1 MWGPGSGLL
10 AGNAQLHWSCSTD
23 PRFLLRGESRR
34 KDSQTLLSSLKAHSS
49 EGAVFS
55 WPLGV
60 GVGSPRSTSCCVG
73 GSKARIPRC
82 WVRGSVWEWG
92 EPWQL
97 LSLHRRCWRPGILG
111 GQEPVSGSLS
121 KGRGCQTPK

>member
-10 AGNAQLHWSCSTD
+10 TGNAQLHWSCSTD

-34 KDSQTLLSSLKAHSS
+34 KDSQTLLPSLKAHSS

-97 LSLHRRCWRPGILG
+97 LSLH
-111 GQEPVSGSLS
+111 
-121 KGRGCQTPK
+121 